1 VIIHAVDYD
10 KMLIQGTM
18 EAYDVPQNNGPATL
32 VPTLCTSPDQESQ
45 LKTGQRSAPIKTY
58 LEGHIIDLRTHSFLT
73 PDPSALTDPIPHGPR
88 HNPSSNH
95 LIYSNANP
103 STDAAYWR
111 QLPPFSTLLRH
122 PSSSSSASASS
133 SDPLAHILLSTSRL
147 QSLHERYIFMR
158 WKERCFIHSSSEPC
172 ADPANCSNDQDRG
185 HGLTISGFYYVS
197 LRRSDG
203 AVEGLYLDRDS
214 RPFQRL
220 RLGAENARSG
230 WPAFELR

>member
-1 VIIHAVDYD
+1 
-10 KMLIQGTM
+10 
-18 EAYDVPQNNGPATL
+18 
-32 VPTLCTSPDQESQ
+32 
-45 LKTGQRSAPIKTY
+45 
-58 LEGHIIDLRTHSFLT
+58 
-73 PDPSALTDPIPHGPR
+73 
-88 HNPSSNH
+88 
-95 LIYSNANP
+95 
-103 STDAAYWR
+103 
-111 QLPPFSTLLRH
+111 
-122 PSSSSSASASS
+122 
-133 SDPLAHILLSTSRL
+133 
-147 QSLHERYIFMR
+147 MR